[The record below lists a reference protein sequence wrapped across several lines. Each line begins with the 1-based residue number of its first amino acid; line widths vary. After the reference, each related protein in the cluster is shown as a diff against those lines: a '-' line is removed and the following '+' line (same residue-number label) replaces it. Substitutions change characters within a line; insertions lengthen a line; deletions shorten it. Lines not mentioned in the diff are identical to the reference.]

1 MRRHVLNT
9 GVLGI
14 VAAIMFAATS
24 AMAANVYFKAGG
36 NGHWAD
42 GSNWEGGE
50 APGAGDSARLYLK
63 SGQPGDGGT
72 LVVETEED
80 WTAYNSASEV
90 WLFYGS
96 KLSLK
101 TDTDRSSS
109 VALRGGNLGEGN
121 RVYKKGSG
129 KLTISAQ
136 QQFRGIT
143 VIEAGQMTMGPTAIS
158 YAGVYDVAYGATLEL
173 NPNQHTYLLGLRG
186 EGTVTGTGD
195 KQLSFVTS
203 VEAGQ
208 DPEVKPPYH
217 FSGTLTGNFG
227 LTAGAQTGAY
237 RVEGQYFDNLD
248 TSTLASD
255 LRLYGGIFGVKSV
268 GTKTAG
274 DPSSIGTAATLNYF
288 ANYSSPGDTIG
299 LLNTATSSYMTDK
312 DFSLSY
318 GSYPGRFFVFDG
330 GAYGGVTFTGK
341 MTCNSSL
348 SANAAT
354 CFVLDGSNTTACVL
368 DNQILENSTS
378 SGHVFLKRG
387 TGVWKLGS
395 TKTHGNK
402 GPILVE
408 RGRLEYTTLADA
420 GSACSLGLMTQW
432 STNFYDV
439 AECPPVSFACLLG
452 NGDNEVDDATA
463 TIAYT
468 GDEGASCSTRP
479 LGLKGA
485 GRFANDSGHA
495 MTYAGAT
502 VVEEGKNAT
511 LVLAGSDGGTFT
523 DATNGVG
530 RLSVVKEGAGTWN
543 LQDGVDLAAVT
554 VKEGTLTVGMNY
566 QFYRWTVT
574 ANNRGDGGGWI
585 VAFDGFAI
593 MDAAG
598 NMLNGTLGK
607 NGMATGKNGYPELL
621 EPGQICYNKT
631 FASTDNRTPD
641 RAFEWN
647 PETGKFRDT
656 DASINVTLDK
666 DDPSKHPIIYFRTD
680 PGVRVAKYDVMASGN
695 ATRDA
700 VCWELAGSVDGKT
713 WDPLHT
719 RETNSVSGY
728 QALSR
733 GQWHSTGT
741 ATRGGW
747 DIPCGKA
754 GATFSVGSVSAAADA
769 TLAFVGNAAGTTVT
783 NLVLDAANG
792 GGTITGVKFAAA
804 GTLELVDW
812 DNDKSGVRI
821 PIDLGGCED
830 YANIANWTVVIN
842 GSVSEN
848 GIHVDKT
855 GITVLGQGFCII
867 IR

>member
-1 MRRHVLNT
+1 MRRQVLNT
-9 GVLGI
+9 EVLGI

-24 AMAANVYFKAGG
+24 AMAGTVFFKAGG

-50 APGAGDSARLYLK
+50 APGVGDSARLYLS
-63 SGQPGDGGT
+63 SGQTGGT

-80 WTAYNSASEV
+80 WTAYNRASEV

-109 VALRGGNLGEGN
+109 VALRGGNLGTGN
-121 RVYKKGSG
+121 RIYKKGSG

-143 VIEAGQMTMGPTAIS
+143 VVEAGQMTMGPTAIS

-173 NPNQHTYLLGLRG
+173 NSSANTYLRGLRG

-208 DPEVKPPYH
+208 NPEVKPPYH

-248 TSTLASD
+248 TSTLTSD

-268 GTKTAG
+268 GTKTAA
-274 DPSSIGTAATLNYF
+274 DPSSIGTATLSYF
-288 ANYSSPGDTIG
+288 GNYSSPGDTIG
-299 LLNTATSSYMTDK
+299 LLNTATASYSTDK
-312 DFSLSY
+312 DFALSY
-318 GSYPGRFFVFDG
+318 GNYPGRFFVFDG

-341 MTCNSSL
+341 MTCKSTL

-354 CFVLDGSNTTACVL
+354 CFVLDGSNTTVCVL
-368 DNQILENSTS
+368 DGQIEEDSTS

-387 TGVWKLGS
+387 TGVWKFGS
-395 TKTHGNK
+395 TKTHENK

-408 RGRLEYTTLADA
+408 RGRLEYTTLAEA

-463 TIAYT
+463 TLVYT
-468 GDEGASCSTRP
+468 GTSDASCSTRP

-485 GRFANDSGHA
+485 GRFANDSGHS

-502 VVEEGKNAT
+502 AVEEGKDAT
-511 LVLAGSDGGTFT
+511 LVLAGSGGGTFT

-543 LQDGVDLAAVT
+543 LKDGVDLAAVT
-554 VKEGTLTVGMNY
+554 VKEGSLTVGMNY
-566 QFYRWTVT
+566 QFYRWTLT
-574 ANNRGDGGGWI
+574 ANNFGDGGGWI

-598 NMLNGTLGK
+598 NILNGSLGK

-621 EPGQICYNKT
+621 EPGEICYNRS
-631 FASTDNRTPD
+631 FPSTDNRTPD
-641 RAFEWN
+641 RAFDWN
-647 PETGKFRDT
+647 PEEGKFRDT

-680 PGVRVAKYDVMASGN
+680 PGVRVAKYDVMASGGSIP
-695 ATRDA
+695 ARDA

-713 WDPLHT
+713 WDLLHT

-728 QALSR
+728 QALSK

-747 DIPCGKA
+747 DIPCGKS
-754 GATFSVGSVSAAADA
+754 GSTFSVGAVSAAADT

-792 GGTITGVKFAAA
+792 GGTISGVKFASA
-804 GTLELVDW
+804 GKLELVNW
-812 DNDKSGVRI
+812 DEDKLGVRI
-821 PIDLGGCED
+821 PLDLDGCED
-830 YANIANWTVVIN
+830 YANIANWTVMTN
-842 GSVSEN
+842 GSVCEN
-848 GIHVDKT
+848 GIRVAKT
-855 GITVLGQGFCII
+855 GIMVLVKQGFYLIY
-867 IR
+867 R